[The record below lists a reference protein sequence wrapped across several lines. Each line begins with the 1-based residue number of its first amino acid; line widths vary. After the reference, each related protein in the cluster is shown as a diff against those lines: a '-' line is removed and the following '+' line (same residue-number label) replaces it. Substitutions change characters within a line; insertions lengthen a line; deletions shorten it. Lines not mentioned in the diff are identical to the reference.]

1 MAVIE
6 STLIPIIA
14 IIISVGG
21 PVAIVIVAIVA
32 AYMRKKRHYE
42 AMVKAMEL
50 GKDPEA
56 IGQLF
61 MAKVEKKDDDG
72 LGYLK
77 GGIVVAGIGLGL
89 FGMGTALG
97 EIDMYGPSVFM
108 FILGLTLV
116 LVYLVIRPKDKDKS
130 PK

>member
-1 MAVIE
+1 MGSAEAVPLVL
-6 STLIPIIA
+6 TVL
-14 IIISVGG
+14 ISVGG
-21 PVAIVIVAIVA
+21 PVAIVIVAIA
-32 AYMRKKRHYE
+32 LAYMRKKKYYE

-61 MAKVEKKDDDG
+61 MAKAEKKDDNG

-89 FGMGTALG
+89 FGMGLFLDDG
-97 EIDMYGPSVFM
+97 GLFGPSAFM
-108 FILGLTLV
+108 FILGLALV
-116 LVYLVIRPKDKDKS
+116 LVYLVIRPKNKEK
-130 PK
+130 